1 MDAVHRLRAIQLH
14 LARPAAK
21 TASDETIAP
30 APGHELFSDDTVYT
44 PWAPGGSVGGK
55 VAAGWEPVK
64 AAFAENFAKGLEKGA
79 QLVIRIAG
87 ETVVDLHGASPSN
100 QSLNG
105 QPFGPDTMTN
115 IYSSGKQIETVVMAI
130 LVDRGLVS
138 YDDKVAQHWPAFAQG
153 DKGNITIADVMRH
166 EGGCPYFL
174 APSVTSGTAG
184 EKQEDF
190 VLVDTAGITGSG
202 DGSLDKAIEQSP
214 RVEAAGGNTRVY
226 HAMTRGC
233 LVDGV
238 LRRVDPA
245 GRSIAQFVR
254 EEITEPLGV
263 SSTYRTEI
271 VDPAEQQS
279 VEISPVVRKR
289 SF

>member
-21 TASDETIAP
+21 AASDETIAP

-184 EKQEDF
+184 SLC
-190 VLVDTAGITGSG
+190 VSSRVALGSCIG
-202 DGSLDKAIEQSP
+202 FATFSVGF
-214 RVEAAGGNTRVY
+214 
-226 HAMTRGC
+226 C
-233 LVDGV
+233 DGV
-238 LRRVDPA
+238 ALISHWSGVV
-245 GRSIAQFVR
+245 GSHC
-254 EEITEPLGV
+254 V
-263 SSTYRTEI
+263 SSHVGVGSSSRHGAARLE
-271 VDPAEQQS
+271 VFRHRCRRRRACHWSRP
-279 VEISPVVRKR
+279 
-289 SF
+289 